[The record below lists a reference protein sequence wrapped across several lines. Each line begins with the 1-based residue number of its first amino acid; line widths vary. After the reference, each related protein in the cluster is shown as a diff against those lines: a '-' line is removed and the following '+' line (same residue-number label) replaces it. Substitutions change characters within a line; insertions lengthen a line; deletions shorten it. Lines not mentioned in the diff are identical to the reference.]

1 MAGGVREAAHGNL
14 YRVIT
19 KGNVMLDTTF
29 LRFVAILLITNSHL
43 DKLYPVSAMATGG
56 QLGNSLFFM
65 LSGFGLAASY
75 RKKGDVFG
83 PWLQRRL
90 SRIYPPVLLVTLTGA
105 LLTGAVF
112 KWGGR
117 DYLLHLLWPTEYWF
131 IAAIV
136 CFYIPFYWLMTHRSK
151 SVFLWLIVFLY
162 VPYFYFYLTAL
173 DLSRFSVE
181 DGYFKWIF
189 YFQVMLLGG
198 FLAYR
203 DDAARLFIPAN
214 WNLVMLVFLIAVY
227 FAIKLF
233 IAKNVLTEY
242 QFVLH
247 VLTFPIMVAS
257 LHTMHTRVIK
267 QTLMQSAAAPYISLV
282 AGATLEIYLLQKYVY
297 GNPWILSLPFPFNII
312 VFWPIVILGAILIAR
327 LSAKGNR
334 FISMK
339 LQSYSLP
346 ILGRTPK

>member
-1 MAGGVREAAHGNL
+1 
-14 YRVIT
+14 
-19 KGNVMLDTTF
+19 MLDTTF
-29 LRFVAILLITNSHL
+29 LRFIAILLITNSHL
-43 DKLYPVSAMATGG
+43 DKLYPVPAMATGG

-75 RKKGDVFG
+75 RKKGDVFW

-90 SRIYPPVLLVTLTGA
+90 SRIYPSVLLVTLTGA

-112 KWGGR
+112 QWSSR
-117 DYLLHLLWPTEYWF
+117 DYLQHLLWPTEYWF

-136 CFYIPFYWLMTHRSK
+136 CFYIPFYWLLSHRK
-151 SVFLWLIVFLY
+151 RSVFLWLIGFLF

-173 DLSRFSVE
+173 DLTRFSIE
-181 DGYFKWIF
+181 EGYFKWIF

-198 FLAYR
+198 VLAFR

-214 WNLVMLVFLIAVY
+214 WNLVTLVFLIAVY
-227 FAIKLF
+227 FAIKLL

-297 GNPWILSLPFPFNII
+297 GNTWIQALPFPFNVI
-312 VFWPIVILGAILIAR
+312 VFWPIALIGAILIAW
-327 LSAKGNR
+327 LSATSTR
-334 FISMK
+334 YISMR
-339 LQSYSLP
+339 LHSLSLP
-346 ILGRTPK
+346 NLHRTSK